1 MTNEEIKRI
10 SIIEKSSRDEP
21 LIAKIKIGQ
30 EVNIK
35 TGSLKGN
42 IAKICSLPSKKRV
55 GILLHIL
62 GSYRRI
68 DIPEKYLTL

>member
-1 MTNEEIKRI
+1 MK
-10 SIIEKSSRDEP
+10 P

-42 IAKICSLPSKKRV
+42 IENLLTSFKKRV

-62 GSYRRI
+62 GSYRSN
-68 DIPEKYLTL
+68 